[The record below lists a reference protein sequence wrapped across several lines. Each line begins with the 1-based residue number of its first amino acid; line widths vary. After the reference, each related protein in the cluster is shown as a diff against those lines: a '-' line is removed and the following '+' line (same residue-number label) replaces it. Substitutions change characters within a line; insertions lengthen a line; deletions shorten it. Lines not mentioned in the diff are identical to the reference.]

1 MARLIPV
8 TFDMYFQTNFST
20 SIRGHHLYK
29 GSWKPEIG
37 EDLDCCRYERE
48 EAYLHDNH
56 AQYVNARLM
65 HNFLKAS
72 EENRISVTVNEKGKL
87 A

>member
-20 SIRGHHLYK
+20 AIRGHHVYK

-37 EDLDCCRYERE
+37 EDQDCCRDERE
-48 EAYLHDNH
+48 EAYLHDKH
-56 AQYVNARLM
+56 VIGVY
-65 HNFLKAS
+65 
-72 EENRISVTVNEKGKL
+72 KL
-87 A
+87 IDSKKQLFGHVLIERHVLIEGF